1 MLSRAVT
8 VLSCDD
14 QSCKATVPLLVSEF
28 DPGMRDP
35 LDPTAG
41 HSGVSRTIS
50 HQVETNCW
58 LLFLNSFFVMFVVSL
73 HTVMTYR
80 LCSFL
85 VFLIC
90 KEVLGTDVSRQI
102 FGILQPLKNPGGAVL
117 SLTSCVTTWA
127 WKVAKTLKLPWN
139 YQRCAN
145 ICRSFSQGNPTA
157 HEFPCVRVPLINPP
171 INKVRQAILKGKS
184 TSQLIYSFS
193 IWQFVRRHIGLEK
206 NPGPPAIVWPKLYL
220 DALNVWGGL
229 LTARKV
235 MGFYGRCLW
244 QLVPESIGTCQWYDR
259 DSNFQLIYQWF
270 IIYHGDGFP
279 VTLTVA
285 FSAIQGGFP
294 QKHMFWPLLLF

>member
-1 MLSRAVT
+1 MIRAV
-8 VLSCDD
+8 
-14 QSCKATVPLLVSEF
+14 KHRALVSEF

-35 LDPTAG
+35 LDPTAW

-50 HQVETNCW
+50 HQVETNCR

-85 VFLIC
+85 VVFLIC

-145 ICRSFSQGNPTA
+145 NICKSFSQGIHGQPMNF
-157 HEFPCVRVPLINPP
+157 H
-171 INKVRQAILKGKS
+171 
-184 TSQLIYSFS
+184 
-193 IWQFVRRHIGLEK
+193 
-206 NPGPPAIVWPKLYL
+206 
-220 DALNVWGGL
+220 
-229 LTARKV
+229 V
-235 MGFYGRCLW
+235 MSGC
-244 QLVPESIGTCQWYDR
+244 
-259 DSNFQLIYQWF
+259 
-270 IIYHGDGFP
+270 H
-279 VTLTVA
+279 
-285 FSAIQGGFP
+285 
-294 QKHMFWPLLLF
+294 